1 MQSLLF
7 FIVFILSCIPMF
19 IKGVQDNFFLL
30 LIHILIAGISSLSLF
45 MYRKNSFS
53 IYKIIHLFF
62 LFFLCIAPISQYKF
76 DVSFWGAKKF
86 SDIEYIYISFVVLC
100 ILLLY
105 NLIYYIVYKN
115 SKCSLVNKL
124 YKKISNPIVVSKK
137 LRKKEFFYFVCLD
150 VVILFLILYTY
161 KFNLFYLFIRGG
173 VTDTES
179 LLDIQLTSLPQ
190 SVTLIIGN
198 FFRPMAAII
207 LLVAYKLKA
216 NKIMLLV
223 LGIFTLIIAF
233 PTSMPRFSA
242 AAMYIPIFLSFSKTL
257 RRPNIF
263 VFSFVLGLLIIF
275 PFLNN
280 FRYLTSNTNIEFGL
294 DFEMFLEGH
303 FDSYAMFGH
312 VLTENVITYGNQLLG
327 TLFFWVPRSIW
338 PSKAIGSGAFL
349 ADKFNLELS
358 NISCCFFGEGY
369 INFGFVG
376 ILIFTVFIAWFSAS
390 FDKIYWN
397 SQRLSTNDNAFLELI
412 YFTLL
417 GLLFFMMRGDLMSSF
432 SFTLGYICSIL
443 FLYYFLFYRRK
454 YTFYIIKQ
462 TNEGFT
468 D

>member
-7 FIVFILSCIPMF
+7 FIVFILSCIPML
-19 IKGVQDNFFLL
+19 ITGVQENLFLL

-45 MYRKNSFS
+45 MYRNNSFS

-76 DVSFWGAKKF
+76 GVSFWGAKRF

-100 ILLLY
+100 VLLLF
-105 NLIYYIVYKN
+105 NTIYYIIYKKG
-115 SKCSLVNKL
+115 KCSIITKI
-124 YKKISNPIVVSKK
+124 YKKISNPIVVTKK
-137 LRKKEFFYFVCLD
+137 LKTKEFVFFVCFD
-150 VVILFLILYTY
+150 IIILFLILYIY
-161 KFNLFYLFIRGG
+161 NFNPFYLFVRGG
-173 VTDTES
+173 IVETES
-179 LLDIQLTSLPQ
+179 LLDIKVTALPQ

-207 LLVAYKLKA
+207 LLIAHKLGA
-216 NKIMLLV
+216 NKIKLFI
-223 LGIFTLIIAF
+223 LGLFTLIIAF

-242 AAMYIPIFLSFSKTL
+242 AAMYIPILLSFSKTL
-257 RRPNIF
+257 RKPNVF
-263 VFSFVLGLLIIF
+263 VFSFVIGLLVVF

-280 FRYLTSNTNIEFGL
+280 FRYLTSNTKFEFGL

-312 VLTENVITYGNQLLG
+312 VLTNNFITYGNQLLG

-338 PSKAIGSGAFL
+338 PSKAIGSGAFM
-349 ADKFNLELS
+349 ADELNLELS

-369 INFGFVG
+369 INFGYFG
-376 ILIFTVFIAWFSAS
+376 ILFFTIFIAWFSAS
-390 FDKIYWN
+390 FDKVYWN
-397 SQRLSTNDNAFLELI
+397 SKREKKNNNAFFELI

-432 SFTLGYICSIL
+432 SFTLGYISSIL
-443 FLYYFLFYRRK
+443 FLYYILLFKRK
-454 YTFYIIKQ
+454 YSFSIIHK
-462 TNEGFT
+462 
-468 D
+468 